1 MTKTAWVFPGQ
12 GSQVVG
18 MGADLFDLPEAQPQ
32 LEIAQNILGWS
43 VRDLCQSDE
52 DKLSCTLYTQPCLY
66 VLETILAEQMKKQG
80 LSPDIVAGHSLGEYV
95 ALSVA
100 EVFDF
105 ATGLTLVKRRS
116 ELMNNT
122 AGGQMAAFI
131 GFDSQ
136 QLEQQLQQ
144 TENVVL
150 ANDNS
155 SAQVVISGTPEAVD
169 LIIANVKAK
178 RVVKLHVSGA
188 FHSPMM
194 ADAASE
200 FQEILATVNFSDAK
214 FPVLS
219 NVDPTPTTD
228 SELLKDRLVQQMT
241 GSVRWRET
249 CLQFSKQGIEQV
261 IEIGPGKV
269 LTGLVKRTCADI
281 TLENISTIA
290 QILK

>member
-1 MTKTAWVFPGQ
+1 MTKIAWVFPGQ

-43 VRDLCQSDE
+43 VRDLCQSDQ

-66 VLETILAEQMKKQG
+66 VLESILAEQMKKQG

-122 AGGQMAAFI
+122 AGGQMAAFM

-178 RVVKLHVSGA
+178 RAIKLNVSGA

-228 SELLKDRLVQQMT
+228 SKLLKDRLVQQMT

-281 TLENISTIA
+281 TLENISAIA